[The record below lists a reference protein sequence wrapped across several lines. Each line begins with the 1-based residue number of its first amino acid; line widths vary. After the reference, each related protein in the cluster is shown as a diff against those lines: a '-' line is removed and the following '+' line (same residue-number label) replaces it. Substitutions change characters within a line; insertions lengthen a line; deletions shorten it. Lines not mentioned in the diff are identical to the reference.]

1 MLQHAKVIGIGAAGN
16 KAAIKLVENKVV
28 DINDIILMNS
38 TLKDVPA
45 EYKDTAVTIK
55 GAEGCAKNRKKAESI
70 MLDNLKSELIKPE
83 TILDPEDK
91 LVIIVTSSEGGTG
104 SGASVILA
112 KYFKQVLN
120 ANVHVFAFTGFE
132 EDGIGLKNT
141 VDFFNDL
148 SKDYTVE
155 AISNKKFNNS
165 NKLSAENEANEEFA
179 RRVNVL
185 LGNNIVESDQNIDSE
200 DLYKL
205 TNTKGFMTI
214 EHCSLDKIKNVESF
228 NKALIDTIDTSNS
241 LDVEPTCKRIG
252 CILNI
257 HEKTKDSID
266 FLFSVLRERYGIPF
280 EIFTHV
286 QDVHTE
292 EYIDFIISGL
302 KMPVEEIN
310 QVYENFKKSMD
321 AVDRS
326 KDDFFNKEFDT
337 SVDDELNEY
346 GNNNISQDEI
356 ESNKELF
363 FGTAIKT
370 PNGKFTNTKVIDKF

>member
-16 KAAIKLVENKVV
+16 KAAIKLVENKVI
-28 DINDIILMNS
+28 DISDIILMNS
-38 TLKDVPA
+38 TLKDIPM
-45 EYKDTAVTIK
+45 EYKNSAINIEGT
-55 GAEGCAKNRKKAESI
+55 EGCAKNRKKAKSI
-70 MLDNLKSELIKPE
+70 MLDNLKSGFIKPE
-83 TILDPEDK
+83 TILDPLDK

-120 ANVHVFAFTGFE
+120 ANVHIFAFTGFE

-141 VDFFNDL
+141 VDFFNEL

-155 AISNKKFNNS
+155 SISNKKFNTQ
-165 NKLSAENEANEEFA
+165 NKLSAENSANEEFCK
-179 RRVNVL
+179 RINVL
-185 LGNNIVESDQNIDSE
+185 LGNNITESDQNIDSE

-214 EHCSLDKIKNVESF
+214 EHCSLDKIKNIESF
-228 NKALIDTIDTSNS
+228 NKALIDTIDTSYS

-286 QDVHTE
+286 QDVCTE

-321 AVDRS
+321 AVDKS
-326 KDDFFNKEFDT
+326 KDDFFSKEFDT
-337 SVDDELNEY
+337 SVDDELDEFTDNEL
-346 GNNNISQDEI
+346 SEDEL
-356 ESNKELF
+356 EQNKELF
-363 FGTAIKT
+363 FGNAIKT
-370 PNGKFTNTKVIDKF
+370 KNGKLSNIKVSGKF